1 MATKIDSVNLIFWTD
16 FITPEA
22 WTMIMQQ
29 NNSIQSNSKALLQ
42 LGGGEKGVTIYSN
55 IITLQ

>member
-42 LGGGEKGVTIYSN
+42 LGGGGERSN
-55 IITLQ
+55 NV

>member
-1 MATKIDSVNLIFWTD
+1 
-16 FITPEA
+16 
-22 WTMIMQQ
+22 MIMQQ

-42 LGGGEKGVTIYSN
+42 LEKGVTMYSN

>member
-42 LGGGEKGVTIYSN
+42 LGGGEGVTMYSN

>member
-42 LGGGEKGVTIYSN
+42 LGGEKGVTINSN

>member
-42 LGGGEKGVTIYSN
+42 LGGEKGVTIYSN

>member
-29 NNSIQSNSKALLQ
+29 NNSIQPNSKALLQ
-42 LGGGEKGVTIYSN
+42 LGGEKGVTINSN

>member
-42 LGGGEKGVTIYSN
+42 LGGGKE
-55 IITLQ
+55 